1 MTDLQIERLT
11 AQYRTPLYVFDIRV
25 LRERIAALRHALPT
39 NVGLCY
45 AVKAN
50 PFVLHELRGFVERFE
65 VCSPGEA
72 SICRR
77 SHIPAAQQVISGVYK
92 TPAVMEQMLAQKNGP
107 QLYTVESMRQFH
119 LLSVLATQYARPIH
133 VLLRL
138 TSGNQFGLETQEI
151 LQLVRSR
158 AEHPFVNI
166 RGLQYF
172 SGTQKSS
179 LKRLRR
185 ELETLNA
192 FALSLK
198 NELGFAVQELEF
210 GPGFPVCYFEDA
222 AFDEAAFLA
231 SFSAL
236 LSGLR
241 YKAKITLELGR
252 SIAASCGTY
261 LTRVVDVKCSKNQN
275 YAIVDGGIHQ
285 LVYYGQSMAMQRPHL
300 RLHPPRTGET
310 EAWNICGSLCTVN
323 DILVKQ
329 LPVSDL
335 KCGDILA
342 FENTGAYCMTEGLSL
357 FLSRAL
363 PRVALLLPDGK
374 PLLVR
379 EALATD
385 RLNTPDYERK
395 NYYGKAD
402 RNFTGL
408 AARRGLRVL
417 P

>member
-1 MTDLQIERLT
+1 M
-11 AQYRTPLYVFDIRV
+11 
-25 LRERIAALRHALPT
+25 
-39 NVGLCY
+39 
-45 AVKAN
+45 
-50 PFVLHELRGFVERFE
+50 
-65 VCSPGEA
+65 
-72 SICRR
+72 
-77 SHIPAAQQVISGVYK
+77 YK

-119 LLSVLATQYARPIH
+119 LLSVLATRYARLIH

-185 ELETLNA
+185 ELETLDA

-241 YKAKITLELGR
+241 CKAKITLELGR

-261 LTRVVDVKCSKNQN
+261 LTRVVDVKRSKNQN

-329 LPVSDL
+329 LPVPDL